1 MSASKIA
8 ITIERETLQKLDLL
22 VKVQRF
28 PNRSR
33 AIQEALDEKIG
44 KIERNRLAEE
54 CEKLDLIEEQQLA
67 EDWMALEEKE
77 WPEY

>member
-8 ITIERETLQKLDLL
+8 ITIDRETLQKLDLL

-33 AIQEALDEKIG
+33 TIQEALDEKIG
-44 KIERNRLAEE
+44 KIERNRLAKE
-54 CEKLDLIEEQQLA
+54 CEKLDLIEE
-67 EDWMALEEKE
+67 KE
-77 WPEY
+77 WPVY